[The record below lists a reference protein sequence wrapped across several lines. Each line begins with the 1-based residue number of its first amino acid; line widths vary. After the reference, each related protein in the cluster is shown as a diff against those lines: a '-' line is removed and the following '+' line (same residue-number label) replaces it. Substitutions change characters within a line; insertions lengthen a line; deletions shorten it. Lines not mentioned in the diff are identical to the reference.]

1 MTETLSR
8 QGSQNSDPLLDNLAA
23 SRYLW
28 TDELARPE
36 QIPDEGDWS
45 VWLYLAGR
53 GSGKTRTASEWVAW
67 QAIKMPK
74 SRGAVIAATFS
85 DVRDTCAEGESGLVA
100 ILRRYGVLESYNR
113 SIGEIRLTNGSRIKL
128 FSAAEPD
135 RLRGPQFHYAHCDE
149 LAAWDYPET
158 WDQLNFG
165 LRLGTHPRTIVTTT
179 PRPVKVIRD
188 LLERTDD
195 SVHVV
200 RGSTFDNAKNL
211 APSALAQLR
220 ARYEGTRLGRQELY
234 AELLLDTPGALW
246 TQDMLDRARVN
257 PKQELDLVRVILAV
271 DPAVTSGEDS
281 DETGIVVVG
290 KGSDGRGYLLA
301 DRSCRDT
308 PSGWAHRAVAAYE
321 EFSCDRVVAEKNQ
334 GGDMV
339 ELTLRSVMPNISYK
353 GINAKQGK
361 RLRAE
366 PIAALYEQGRIS
378 HVGVFEQLEDQLVSW
393 VPDSGYSP
401 DRLDAMVHGFAEL
414 DLAFGSQ
421 FDAFLEAGALVCE
434 TCGYPNRLG
443 AMSCE
448 SCHKQFEPEIVNTTG
463 FPFS

>member
-1 MTETLSR
+1 MIPVQKGSPALSLFYVDTGFWSHITALSER
-8 QGSQNSDPLLDNLAA
+8 YGLPTVVESSSFLPQNQTGYVVRSF
-23 SRYLW
+23 
-28 TDELARPE
+28 T
-36 QIPDEGDWS
+36 
-45 VWLYLAGR
+45 GR
-53 GSGKTRTASEWVAW
+53 G
-67 QAIKMPK
+67 
-74 SRGAVIAATFS
+74 ATNS
-85 DVRDTCAEGESGLVA
+85 LHG
-100 ILRRYGVLESYNR
+100 
-113 SIGEIRLTNGSRIKL
+113 
-128 FSAAEPD
+128 
-135 RLRGPQFHYAHCDE
+135 Q
-149 LAAWDYPET
+149 YPET
-158 WDQLNFG
+158 WDQLQFG
-165 LRLGTHPRTIVTTT
+165 LRLGSHPRTIVTTT

-188 LLERTDD
+188 LLDRTDD
-195 SVHVV
+195 SVRVT

-246 TQDMLDRARVN
+246 TQDMIDQARIREA
-257 PKQELDLVRVILAV
+257 PELVRIILAV

-281 DETGIVVVG
+281 DETGIVVVA
-290 KGSDGRGYLLA
+290 KGADGRGYLLA

-321 EFSCDRVVAEKNQ
+321 EFKCDRVVAEKNQ

-378 HVGVFEQLEDQLVSW
+378 HVGLFEQLEDQLVSW
-393 VPDSGYSP
+393 VPDSGFSP
-401 DRLDAMVHGFAEL
+401 DRLDALVHGFAEL

-421 FDAFLEAGALVCE
+421 FDAFLEAGALVCPD
-434 TCGYPNRLG
+434 CNFPNRLN
-443 AMSCE
+443 APSCE
-448 SCHKQFEPEIVNTTG
+448 SCHKQFDTPDDSGPG
-463 FPFS
+463 FPFHN

>member
-1 MTETLSR
+1 M
-8 QGSQNSDPLLDNLAA
+8 A
-23 SRYLW
+23 SRFIW
-28 TDELARPE
+28 EQEQARPE
-36 QIPDEGDWS
+36 QLPTDEPWS
-45 VWLYLAGR
+45 IWLYLAGR
-53 GSGKTRTASEWVAW
+53 GAGKTRSAAEWVAW
-67 QAIKMPK
+67 EALRNDKT
-74 SRGAVIAATFS
+74 RWAVVAATFS

-113 SIGEIRLTNGSRIKL
+113 SIGEIRLTNASRIKL

-135 RLRGPQFHYAHCDE
+135 RLRGPQFHGAWCDE
-149 LAAWDYPET
+149 LAAWQYPET
-158 WDQLNFG
+158 WDQLQFG
-165 LRLGTHPRTIVTTT
+165 LRLGSHPRTIVTTT

-188 LLERTDD
+188 LLDRTDD
-195 SVHVV
+195 SVRVT

-246 TQDMLDRARVN
+246 TQDMLDQARIREA
-257 PKQELDLVRVILAV
+257 PELVRIILAV

-281 DETGIVVVG
+281 DETGIVVVA
-290 KGSDGRGYLLA
+290 KGADGRGYLLA

-308 PSGWAHRAVAAYE
+308 PSGWAHRAVADYE
-321 EFSCDRVVAEKNQ
+321 EFKCDRVVAEKNQ

-378 HVGVFEQLEDQLVSW
+378 HVGAFEQLEDQLVSW

-401 DRLDAMVHGFAEL
+401 DRLDALVHGFAEL

-421 FDAFLEAGALVCE
+421 FDAFLEAGALVCSG
-434 TCGYPNRLG
+434 CGFPNRLN
-443 AMSCE
+443 APSCE
-448 SCHKQFEPEIVNTTG
+448 SCHKQFDTPDDSGPG
-463 FPFS
+463 FPFHN